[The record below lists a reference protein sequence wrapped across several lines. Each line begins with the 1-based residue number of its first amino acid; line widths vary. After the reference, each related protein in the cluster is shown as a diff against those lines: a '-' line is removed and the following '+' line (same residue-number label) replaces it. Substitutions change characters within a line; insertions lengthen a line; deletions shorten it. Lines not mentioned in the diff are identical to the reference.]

1 MNQRIGMYH
10 LDRCHKR
17 LDHLHILTAKKP
29 VGFPHQDRT
38 DSLATRHQTVFHRI
52 KYRLLESLPVRKIP
66 GQYLLCLLLSFLKFF
81 FKSLFMIK
89 PCLPAT
95 RRFRSRC
102 ICKFFCYSSPFS
114 NTISFFSTRSIELL
128 QFLISFMPSSYFL
141 KESSSVISPFSSS
154 AMIVSSCSKDSS
166 NMIFF
171 AIIHY
176 YSFLSPP
183 TFRRRPALLS
193 DLVHRDICLSIRKGQ
208 RQMLS
213 LLKTLNGINMITR
226 LVCCIGVSALQLLK
240 RR

>member
-1 MNQRIGMYH
+1 
-10 LDRCHKR
+10 
-17 LDHLHILTAKKP
+17 
-29 VGFPHQDRT
+29 
-38 DSLATRHQTVFHRI
+38 
-52 KYRLLESLPVRKIP
+52 
-66 GQYLLCLLLSFLKFF
+66 
-81 FKSLFMIK
+81 
-89 PCLPAT
+89 
-95 RRFRSRC
+95 
-102 ICKFFCYSSPFS
+102 
-114 NTISFFSTRSIELL
+114 
-128 QFLISFMPSSYFL
+128 
-141 KESSSVISPFSSS
+141 
-154 AMIVSSCSKDSS
+154 
-166 NMIFF
+166 MIFF